1 MKITAVMWGSYS
13 PLLKRAAAVTGCD
26 LRLFPNR
33 ALEDSPEKTDEALS
47 AMRESDVVLLY
58 HTSDR
63 FWECIDKQIKT
74 IGETVPVIC
83 LGTDPLMWGLST
95 VELPVVATCQTYLTN
110 NGAENF
116 RNLLRYIEKTVLH
129 KDVPVFPPLALPWE
143 GLYHPDAPD
152 VFPAP
157 GDYRAWYAHKA
168 CDGPWVGV
176 LFSRVSWASSNC
188 AIEDVLI
195 RALEAEGLNVIPVF
209 TYSLR
214 DDTLGAKGMARVV
227 EEYFAPEGHAA
238 VDAIIK
244 LVPFLLGTASDE
256 GHYGKTA
263 AARGTDLLA
272 RLGIPVF
279 SPVISSYK
287 SLEQWRESSG
297 LTLDVGWAVA
307 MPELEGVIEPL
318 YIGAGSSSADGEK
331 SREPLPDRC
340 RKVAG
345 RVHKW
350 IALAKKPVRD
360 RRVAFILNNNPCA
373 NADANIGG
381 ATHLDSLESV
391 ARILVRMKEAGYLIE
406 APASGK
412 DLITRILEKKA
423 VSEFRWTT
431 VDDIVAKGG
440 ALMQMD
446 MGTYGAWFTTLPRS
460 VQERVN
466 ATWGPPPGQGMVYNG
481 NLLVTGVSFG
491 NATVHVQP
499 KRGCFGA
506 RCDGQVC
513 KILHDPDCPPPHQ
526 YLATYHWI
534 EDIFGADVIVQVGT
548 HGNLEFLPG
557 KGVGLSENCFP
568 DVVTGTTPFLYVYN
582 ADNPPE
588 GTLAKR
594 RGYAVLVDYMQ
605 TVLAGSGLYGE
616 LEELENLLGQ
626 YETAK
631 NDPARAHA
639 LQHLIADAISTA
651 NLDKDLHLT
660 AGSVHDL
667 PLAEVISRV
676 HEVLSLLRTTQIA
689 IGMHILGGIP
699 EGEKRVDFIYSI
711 LRFDTGELSLRRTVA
726 AVHGF
731 DLPDLLA
738 HQDRVSGSTGVSY
751 GALLEQIDRLSKQF
765 IRAVLNGS
773 EISPEKIF
781 SRQVGPE
788 QAYAFGSTRARIADI
803 SRRLD
808 ESREID
814 ALLSGFDG
822 KYIAAGPSGLITRGH
837 DEVLPTGRNFYSLDP
852 HQAPTRAA
860 WRVGLRLA
868 DALIEKYSCEE
879 GKLPE
884 NVAFYWMAGDIM
896 SSDGEMYAEILWLLG
911 VEPVWLANG
920 QVKSFSVVPLEKLGR
935 PRIDVTV
942 RSSGI
947 LRDNFS
953 NCYELVDAA
962 VQAVAAL
969 DEPEDRNFVRKHAR
983 AAMEKEGRSFRDATY
998 RVFSS
1003 RPGTYGNGVNLAVL
1017 ASAWKTEEDLADIFV
1032 AWNGYAYGK
1041 DAPGAAAHE
1050 QLVTNLSTVAVTFN
1064 KVQSDEYD
1072 LLGCCCYFG
1081 TQGGMTAAAR
1091 HYSGNEVKPY
1101 YGDTREPEQVGVRD
1115 LADEIRRVVR
1125 TKLLNPKW
1133 IEGMKAHG
1141 YKGAA
1146 DMMKRV
1152 TRVYGWEASTQE
1164 VDDWIFDDIAETF
1177 VNDEDMRKFFENE
1190 NPYALEEIARRLLE
1204 AEQRGLWDANQ
1215 QVLND
1220 LRQNYLEI
1228 ESWMEDLSGE
1238 GDYQGGSV
1246 DIVTKDD
1253 IAVWGDSMEGM
1264 LKNIHAQRKGGP

>member
-1 MKITAVMWGSYS
+1 MIITAVMWGSYA
-13 PLLKRAAAVTGCD
+13 PILKRAAAATGCT
-26 LRLFPNR
+26 LRIFPNR
-33 ALEDSPEKTDEALS
+33 VLEDNPEKMDEALA
-47 AMRESDVVLLY
+47 AMRTSDVVLLY
-58 HTSDR
+58 HTSDM
-63 FWECIDKQIKT
+63 FWEQLDKEIKE
-74 IGETVPVIC
+74 IRKTVPVIC
-83 LGTDPLMWGLST
+83 LGTDPLTWGLST
-95 VELPVVATCQTYLTN
+95 VDTSIVATCQTYLTN
-110 NGAENF
+110 NGDENF
-116 RNLLRYIEKTVLH
+116 RNLLGYIENVVSGR
-129 KDVPVFPPLALPWE
+129 DIPVEPPLAVPWD
-143 GLYHPDAPD
+143 GLYHPDAPE
-152 VFPAP
+152 VFLNA
-157 GDYRAWYAHKA
+157 GDYRAWYAPRA
-168 CDGPWVGV
+168 CEGPWVAF

-188 AIEDVLI
+188 AIEDALI
-195 RALEAEGLNVIPVF
+195 RALEAAGLNVIPVF
-209 TYSLR
+209 TYSIR

-227 EEYFAPEGHAA
+227 EEYLAPEGRPE

-244 LVPFLLGTASDE
+244 LIPFLLGTSSEE

-263 AARGTDLLA
+263 AARGTGLLT

-279 SPVISSYK
+279 SPIISSYK

-297 LTLDVGWAVA
+297 LTLDTGWAVA
-307 MPELEGVIEPL
+307 MPEFEGVIEPV

-331 SREPLPDRC
+331 PREPLPDRC
-340 RKVAG
+340 RKVAA
-345 RVHKW
+345 RVKKW
-350 IALAKKPVRD
+350 IALAKKPVGERK
-360 RRVAFILNNNPCA
+360 VAFILNNNPCA
-373 NADANIGG
+373 NADANIGA

-391 ARILVRMKEAGYLIE
+391 ARILSGMKDAGYAVE
-406 APASGK
+406 PPASGK
-412 DLITRILEKKA
+412 ELIDRIMEHKA

-446 MGTYGAWFTTLPRS
+446 TVTYGAWFTTLPS
-460 VQERVN
+460 AVQERVN
-466 ATWGPPPGQGMVYNG
+466 ATWGTPPGVGMAYNG
-481 NLLVTGVSFG
+481 NLLITGLSFG

-534 EDIFGADVIVQVGT
+534 EDIFGADMIVQVGT

-557 KGVGLSENCFP
+557 KGVGLSEECFP
-568 DVVTGTTPFLYVYN
+568 DVVTGDVPFLYVYN

-588 GTLAKR
+588 GTIAKR

-605 TVLAGSGLYGE
+605 TVLSGSGLYGE
-616 LEELENLLGQ
+616 LEELEHLLGQ

-639 LQHLIADAISTA
+639 LQHLIIDAVTAA
-651 NLDKDLHLT
+651 NLNKDMHLT
-660 AGSVHDL
+660 HDL
-667 PLAEVISRV
+667 PLADVVSRA
-676 HEVLSLLRTTQIA
+676 HETLSKIRNTQIA
-689 IGMHILGGIP
+689 IGMHILGEIP
-699 EGEKRVDFIYSI
+699 EGEKRVEFIFSI
-711 LRFDTGELSLRRTVA
+711 LRFDIGDGSLRRAVA
-726 AVHGF
+726 GVFGL
-731 DLPDLLA
+731 DLSDLLA
-738 HQDRVSGSTGVSY
+738 HQDRFSEADGMSY
-751 GALLEQIDRLSKQF
+751 GALLEKTDRGAKQF

-773 EISPEKIF
+773 QISPDRIF
-781 SRQVGPE
+781 SRSFTPGQIQV
-788 QAYAFGSTRARIADI
+788 FNSLCTRILDI
-803 SRRLD
+803 DRRLG
-808 ESREID
+808 ESKEID

-822 KYIAAGPSGLITRGH
+822 KYIPSGPSGLVTRGH

-852 HQAPTRAA
+852 YQAPTRAA
-860 WRVGLRLA
+860 WRVGYRLA
-868 DALIEKYSCEE
+868 DALLEKYTREE

-920 QVKSFSVVPLEKLGR
+920 QVKSFTIVPLEKLGR

-953 NCYELVDAA
+953 NCYELVDEA

-969 DEPEDRNFVRKHAR
+969 NEPPEQNFVRKHAR
-983 AAMEKEGRSFRDATY
+983 AAVERDGVSFRDATF

-1003 RPGTYGNGVNLAVL
+1003 KPNTYGNGVNLAVL
-1017 ASAWKTEEDLADIFV
+1017 ASAWKTEADLADIFV

-1041 DAPGAAAHE
+1041 ETSGAAAHE
-1050 QLVTNLSTVAVTFN
+1050 QLAQNLSTVAVTFN

-1081 TQGGMTAAAR
+1081 TMGGMTAAAR

-1101 YGDTREPEQVGVRD
+1101 YGDTREPEHVEVRD

-1133 IEGMKAHG
+1133 IDGMKEHG

-1146 DMMKRV
+1146 DMMKRI

-1164 VDDWIFDDIAETF
+1164 VDDWIFDDIAKTF
-1177 VNDEDMRKFFENE
+1177 VNNAEMRKFFEE
-1190 NPYALEEIARRLLE
+1190 KNPYALEEIARRLLE
-1204 AEQRGLWDANQ
+1204 AHERGLWDADE
-1215 QVLND
+1215 QVLKD
-1220 LRQNYLEI
+1220 LKGNYLEV
-1228 ESWMEDLSGE
+1228 ESWMEDLAGE
-1238 GDYQGGSV
+1238 GDYQGGNV

-1253 IAVWGDSMEGM
+1253 MASWGDSMDGI
-1264 LKNIHAQRKGGP
+1264 LAKVHAKHQRGP